1 MAETS
6 VENLSINVKTNAGN
20 AASQIKSLADS
31 LEAIKKAASGRF
43 NTNGLTRIANSIQ
56 ELNSALEGTG
66 QAAAALSDFA
76 TALGSLSAVGRVNI
90 STNLDTAIPE
100 IVTAVSTIAP
110 DTVSHLTTLA
120 YALAQFANL
129 RGVTIPPSIARQIE
143 AIGIAGASITPEAIE
158 NITALLDSLSSL
170 GTVTIDTGI
179 NTALATLQGQMNN
192 LTASAIRLRTN
203 LNGIG
208 RTSQSIRNIGKEAK
222 ESTKHTNKLWGS
234 LKRIAFYRLIRTVIK
249 EITQGF
255 SEGLK
260 AAYTFSSGLTSEG
273 NRFAAAL
280 DRMKSATN
288 AMKGQLGS
296 SLAGLLA
303 AIEPILTRIIDLVT
317 RAADIISQFFSAF
330 TGSTYLKAV
339 KTQAKFAD
347 VTAKG
352 AKAAKEWKNQLLGF
366 DEINKLTEPS
376 SGTGTSASNVLDG
389 FDFEDAPISESI
401 KRFADKIKTKF
412 KEMLGS
418 VDLEPLK
425 KSFGTLW
432 ESLKK
437 IANLENGPLSWV
449 WEKILVP
456 LGKWSIEE
464 VAPRLVEALAAALDI
479 LGAVLGALEP
489 LWDNVLEPFFEW
501 CGKLVVTGLE
511 NLIDLLHDLTDLI
524 NGDISFAEF
533 LNNLNVMKILLLS
546 LGGAAVIGAIT
557 GLGGALG
564 TLAKST
570 ALHAAAIG
578 AGILSIVG
586 NIKKLT
592 EAANAYEAAQK
603 AHTNE
608 TETALNAFERVYKEK
623 GKSVADQWAAIV
635 YNIDT
640 TSLSF
645 EQSQKAITDKIEG
658 YWEGVPQNMWE
669 GFKQGAEKYFGTK
682 GMAGA
687 DDLFVDAMH
696 ELVGGV
702 EKALDINSPSGV
714 FEDIG
719 ENTGKGFQIG
729 FSNAWNDFISVVRVK
744 LQNFRNL
751 VQQNLSLGSVSVS
764 YQSAVAGTTPRMFAG
779 GGFPDEGELFIARE
793 RAPELVGSLNGH
805 SAVANNDQIEAGIEE
820 AAFRGFVRAMATTGG
835 NQSGRDLVLNI
846 NGREFA
852 RATYKDYKAAAR
864 ESGGSL
870 INNFA

>member
-1 MAETS
+1 MTIEKL
-6 VENLSINVKTNAGN
+6 EIDVKTNAPT
-20 AASQIKSLADS
+20 AASQ
-31 LEAIKKAASGRF
+31 
-43 NTNGLTRIANSIQ
+43 
-56 ELNSALEGTG
+56 
-66 QAAAALSDFA
+66 
-76 TALGSLSAVGRVNI
+76 
-90 STNLDTAIPE
+90 
-100 IVTAVSTIAP
+100 
-110 DTVSHLTTLA
+110 
-120 YALAQFANL
+120 
-129 RGVTIPPSIARQIE
+129 
-143 AIGIAGASITPEAIE
+143 
-158 NITALLDSLSSL
+158 LSSL
-170 GTVTIDTGI
+170 TRTLKKIQNAAGNVRGT
-179 NTALATLQGQMNN
+179 
-192 LTASAIRLRTN
+192 S
-203 LNGIG
+203 NGI
-208 RTSQSIRNIGKEAK
+208 SKIGKEAK
-222 ESTKHTNKLWGS
+222 KATTHTNHLWGS
-234 LKRIAFYRLIRTVIK
+234 LKRIAMYRLLRTIIK
-249 EITQGF
+249 EITQAF

-260 AAYTFSSGLTSEG
+260 AAYAFSDGLTTEG
-273 NRFAAAL
+273 HRFAESL

-401 KRFADKIKTKF
+401 KSFVDKVKEKF
-412 KEMLGS
+412 KELTKNI
-418 VDLEPLK
+418 DFEPLK
-425 KSFGTLW
+425 QSLGRLGDSFSRLGD
-432 ESLKK
+432 K
-437 IANLENGPLSWV
+437 IGGALSWA
-449 WEKILVP
+449 WDNILVP
-456 LGKWSIEE
+456 LGKWTLEE
-464 VAPRLVEALAAALDI
+464 AAPRLVDALAAAFDFLS
-479 LGAVLGALEP
+479 AVFDALAPVLEP
-489 LWDNVLEPFFEW
+489 LWENALKPLFEW
-501 CGKLVVTGLE
+501 CGKIVTAALD
-511 NLIDLLHDLTDLI
+511 NLIDLLRDLTDLI
-524 NGDISFAEF
+524 NGNISFTEF
-533 LNNLNVMKILLLS
+533 LDGLSGMQILLLS
-546 LGGAAVIGAIT
+546 LGGALVIGAIT
-557 GLGGALG
+557 NLGGALVG
-564 TLAKST
+564 LATTVT
-570 ALHAAAIG
+570 AQAAVIG

-586 NIKKLT
+586 NVKKLK
-592 EAANAYEAAQK
+592 EAADTYEAAQK

-640 TSLSF
+640 TSLNF

-669 GFKQGAEKYFGTK
+669 GFKQGAEHYFGTK

-702 EKALDINSPSGV
+702 ENALDINSPSGV

-719 ENTGKGFQIG
+719 MNTGKGFEIG
-729 FSNAWNDFISVVRVK
+729 FNNAWRDFISVVGVK
-744 LQNFRNL
+744 LSNFRNL
-751 VQQNLSLGSVSVS
+751 VQQSLNLGSVSVS
-764 YQSAVAGTTPRMFAG
+764 YRAATSVTGTSAQMYASG
-779 GGFPDEGELFIARE
+779 GLPDTGELFIARE
-793 RAPELVGSLNGH
+793 RGPELVGSLNGQ

-820 AAFRGFVRAMATTGG
+820 AAFRGFVRAMATTGSNNAG
-835 NQSGRDLVLNI
+835 GDVVLNI